1 MGLLFDQYAENLPQT
16 LDEKVALILGQI
28 AEIKEC
34 LRLISNGKSVQS
46 MYTISEAC
54 RVLGISRT
62 TFDRYAKDGKISVTK
77 VMGKNYVSQ
86 AAINSYLGG

>member
-1 MGLLFDQYAENLPQT
+1 METRQTTFEENI
-16 LDEKVALILGQI
+16 ALILGQI

-34 LRLISNGKSVQS
+34 LRLISNAKSVQS

-54 RVLGISRT
+54 KVLNISRT

-86 AAINSYLGG
+86 AAINSYLGE

>member
-1 MGLLFDQYAENLPQT
+1 METIQT
-16 LDEKVALILGQI
+16 TFEEKLALILSQV

-54 RVLGISRT
+54 KVLNISRT
-62 TFDRYAKDGKISVTK
+62 TFDRYAKDGKIFVTK

-86 AAINSYLGG
+86 AAINSYLGES